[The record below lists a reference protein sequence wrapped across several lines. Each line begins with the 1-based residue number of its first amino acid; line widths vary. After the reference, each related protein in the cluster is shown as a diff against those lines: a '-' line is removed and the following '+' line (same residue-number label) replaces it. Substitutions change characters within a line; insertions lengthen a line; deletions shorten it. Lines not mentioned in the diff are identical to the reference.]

1 MPGTFFGIEIG
12 RTGLAAAQIGQD
24 VTGHNIANAGTD
36 GYSVQSVDQVATD
49 MIASDDHSA
58 IPVGEQLGTGVAI
71 NRIQRARDQFL
82 DTQVRQATVGQHYQ
96 STLQSSLDQ
105 VGAAFGEPSDTGLNS
120 AMSAFFNGF
129 RDLANNPE
137 DLGIRATTIQK
148 GDALAQVF
156 QGVQQRLTS
165 LGGTLTQHIAA
176 DVQSLNSYGSQ
187 IAGLNISIRQESA
200 SGHAVNGLLDQRDL
214 LLDKVSALANISTTA
229 NADGTVSVS
238 IGSQAL
244 VVGTDTYPVTQ
255 SSLTAHGDL
264 TQGELGGLVGS
275 QSEVLT
281 YQGKLDTLAASLT
294 AQVNAVHSSGAGL
307 DGTTGLNF
315 FTVTAGKEASTIAV
329 NPVLEAH
336 PEQLAAAAVPVP
348 PASSVPAQGDASNA
362 TLLAGLKDR
371 TDTTPGDA
379 LFNTTLQGYYQ
390 QTVSDAGGRAAGAK
404 SASAS
409 AGATL
414 TQLTQQRSSVTG
426 VSTDS
431 EMVNMLRY
439 QRAYQASARV
449 VQTMDDMVGT
459 LINNLFSSR

>member
-24 VTGHNIANAGTD
+24 VTGQNIANAGTD
-36 GYSVQSVDQVATD
+36 GYSVQSVDQIATDLVAT
-49 MIASDDHSA
+49 DDHSA
-58 IPVGEQLGTGVAI
+58 VPAGEALGTGVAI
-71 NRIQRARDQFL
+71 SRIGRARDQFL
-82 DTQVRQATVGQHYQ
+82 DTQVREATGNQNYQ
-96 STLQSSLDQ
+96 STLQGALTQ
-105 VGAAFGEPSDTGLNS
+105 VGDAFGEPSDTGLN
-120 AMSAFFNGF
+120 AALSAFFNGF
-129 RDLANNPE
+129 HDLSNNPE

-148 GDALAQVF
+148 GDALAQSF

-165 LGGTLTQHIAA
+165 LSTTLTQHVAA
-176 DVQSLNSYGSQ
+176 DVQSLNDYGTQ
-187 IAGLNISIRQESA
+187 IAGLNVTIRQQSA
-200 SGHAVNGLLDQRDL
+200 SGHPVNGLLDQRDL
-214 LLDKVSALANISTTA
+214 LLDKVSGLANISTTS
-229 NADGTVSVS
+229 NVDGTVNVS
-238 IGSQAL
+238 IGNQAL
-244 VVGTDTYPVTQ
+244 VVGTDPYAVTQ

-264 TQGELGGLVGS
+264 KQGELAGLIQG
-275 QSEVLT
+275 QSEVGT

-294 AQVNAVHSSGAGL
+294 TQVNAVHRSGAGL

-329 NPVLEAH
+329 NPVLESH
-336 PEQLAAAAVPVP
+336 PEQLAAAALPVP
-348 PASSVPAQGDASNA
+348 PASSIPPPGDAANA
-362 TLLAGLKDR
+362 VLLAGLGSK

-379 LFNTTLQGYYQ
+379 LYNTTLQGFYQ
-390 QTVSDAGGRAAGAK
+390 QTVSDAGGRAASAT

-431 EMVNMLRY
+431 EMVNMLKY

-459 LINNLFSSR
+459 LINNLFSAN